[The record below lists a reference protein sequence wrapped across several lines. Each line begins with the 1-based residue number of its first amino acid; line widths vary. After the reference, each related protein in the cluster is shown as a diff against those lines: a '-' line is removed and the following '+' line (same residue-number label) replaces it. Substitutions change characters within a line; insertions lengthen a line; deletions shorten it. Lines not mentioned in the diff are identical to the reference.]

1 MSGGCVV
8 RIEKHVEKKVAASSG
23 SLAACAHPRTGSKRP
38 CAVKDRWLSAAAVW
52 QAAGACAVGRKGSR
66 CQCKPSP
73 GAADTRTRYVK
84 ARQSKCAAQR
94 PATHRAASSM
104 CTHLKSQ
111 KVGKV
116 AGVVGTSLER
126 DVMIAPRST
135 IRASQ
140 DAFHFLLEAVGVA
153 IALVLHTHTM
163 RNRCQGCVCRCAFSL
178 SSKHECRPDPRRRM
192 ASSRRRRCPSVCIGY
207 GSACRPYI
215 YYNECGEN
223 PAAPSDRRL
232 RRVAGVK
239 TACVWLG
246 YVCKCVYLER
256 A

>member
-1 MSGGCVV
+1 MCDRTLHTHARVRATVQSDAWQRHCATCLATASYGSRNMS
-8 RIEKHVEKKVAASSG
+8 RKRRQRPAAASRRARTRG
-23 SLAACAHPRTGSKRP
+23 PAANGH
-38 CAVKDRWLSAAAVW
+38 AVKDRWLSAAAVW

-116 AGVVGTSLER
+116 TGVVGTSLER

-207 GSACRPYI
+207 GSACRP
-215 YYNECGEN
+215 
-223 PAAPSDRRL
+223 
-232 RRVAGVK
+232 
-239 TACVWLG
+239 
-246 YVCKCVYLER
+246 
-256 A
+256 

>member
-1 MSGGCVV
+1 MPMPMVMGPRGVRGAWGGWGQPCLSLV
-8 RIEKHVEKKVAASSG
+8 KTSSLLVDP
-23 SLAACAHPRTGSKRP
+23 SRLTKRY
-38 CAVKDRWLSAAAVW
+38 S
-52 QAAGACAVGRKGSR
+52 
-66 CQCKPSP
+66 
-73 GAADTRTRYVK
+73 
-84 ARQSKCAAQR
+84 
-94 PATHRAASSM
+94 HRAASSM

-207 GSACRPYI
+207 GSACRP
-215 YYNECGEN
+215 
-223 PAAPSDRRL
+223 
-232 RRVAGVK
+232 
-239 TACVWLG
+239 
-246 YVCKCVYLER
+246 
-256 A
+256 